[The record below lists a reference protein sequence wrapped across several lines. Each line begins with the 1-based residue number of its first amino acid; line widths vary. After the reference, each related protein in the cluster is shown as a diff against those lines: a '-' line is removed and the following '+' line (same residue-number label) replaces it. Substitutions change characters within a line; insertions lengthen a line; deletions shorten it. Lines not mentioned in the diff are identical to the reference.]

1 MSHQFSHSFY
11 GGFVSLLN
19 GNVEKIKEKK
29 CIMETLLTMRT
40 TFLLILFDCNV
51 IKKIPAIEKGM
62 FYSFFPTIIC
72 VFIVVVLTKARR
84 KKLKKRKK
92 N

>member
-1 MSHQFSHSFY
+1 
-11 GGFVSLLN
+11 
-19 GNVEKIKEKK
+19 
-29 CIMETLLTMRT
+29 MRT

-51 IKKIPAIEKGM
+51 IKKMPAIEKGM

-84 KKLKKRKK
+84 RKLKKRKK